1 MEKKG
6 FWFALKS
13 NVYVEFK
20 RKEFYFTTQ
29 NADLYLLQC

>member
-20 RKEFYFTTQ
+20 EKKILLYE